1 MTAREKLA
9 MEHPER
15 VYSICLGGCAGCP
28 DTYEYLPAPECC
40 KGSIRE
46 GNHVKCT
53 ACWDR
58 EIPENTEKE
67 RDEMLEENM
76 VGKKDEPVE
85 NTETANREEV
95 DYKAVCECL
104 AKKVA
109 ELTFENIRQKRYI
122 ESLKMR
128 NDSAYQR
135 IERYEAVIRCTEAF
149 LGTKIIE
156 GKEGLV

>member
-15 VYSICLGGCAGCP
+15 VDSICLGGCAGCP
-28 DTYEYLPAPECC
+28 DTYGYLPAPECC

-67 RDEMLEENM
+67 C
-76 VGKKDEPVE
+76 
-85 NTETANREEV
+85 AQI
-95 DYKAVCECL
+95 DYKAEYERLKQLNDELKTENTVL
-104 AKKVA
+104 KASRVRMA
-109 ELTFENIRQKRYI
+109 ERCQELRSTIDK
-122 ESLKMR
+122 
-128 NDSAYQR
+128 
-135 IERYEAVIRCTEAF
+135 YEAVIRCTEAF
-149 LGTKIIE
+149 LGQKIIE
-156 GKEGLV
+156 K